1 MNFAMDISLKIEEL
15 LEHVVRHGKW
25 TDDDEDR
32 AYQQAMDQVLHD
44 KFQTTGQDA
53 WAGGNVRM
61 GDLILLIDS
70 DTRVPADCFLDA
82 ASEFHWSPQ
91 VAIVQHQSGV
101 MQVVF
106 DFWEN
111 AISKLLYSCLSFSN
125 HVAYFTQCIYFSL
138 QWATSAGDT
147 AAFVGHNA
155 FLRWSALQEVSTYD
169 EASLMTKWW
178 SESHVSED
186 FEMSLKLQC
195 KGMTTLTI
203 SKKFEADQ

>member
-1 MNFAMDISLKIEEL
+1 MNFALDISLKIEGL
-15 LEHVVRHGKW
+15 LEHVDRYRKW

-32 AYQQAMDQVLHD
+32 AYQRAMDQVLQD
-44 KFQTTGQDA
+44 KFQSTGHMA
-53 WAGGNVRM
+53 WAGGNVRV

-91 VAIVQHQSGV
+91 VAILQHQSGV

-111 AISKLLYSCLSFSN
+111 AISEFPHIYLHDFTDRA
-125 HVAYFTQCIYFSL
+125 AYFTQCIYFSL

-169 EASLMTKWW
+169 EENFMVKWW

-195 KGMTTLTI
+195 KGMTAL
-203 SKKFEADQ
+203 A

>member
-1 MNFAMDISLKIEEL
+1 MNFAMDISLKIEGL
-15 LEHVVRHGKW
+15 LEHVSRSEKW
-25 TDDDEDR
+25 TDNDEDH
-32 AYQQAMDQVLHD
+32 AYQQAMTQVLFD
-44 KFQTTGQDA
+44 KAQTTGHEA
-53 WAGGNVRM
+53 WAGGNIRI

-70 DTRVPADCFLDA
+70 DTKVPSDCFLDA

-111 AISKLLYSCLSFSN
+111 AISKFLKQVLTQKVNLT
-125 HVAYFTQCIYFSL
+125 AYFTRCIYFSL

-169 EASLMTKWW
+169 EDNLMTKWW

-195 KGMTTLTI
+195 KGMVAMNLG
-203 SKKFEADQ
+203 